1 MEVSEDKGPPGETT
15 QGSALVQNGASSD
28 ELKQSDPQAAP
39 AMNNANNNFKVEGSL
54 SQVPPEARRPQ
65 SASVQYS
72 DPIQSQSQTKVRPKT
87 AASVK
92 AVRFADHA
100 VHSDGT
106 KLPLSKSAS
115 SMEKVKAGEKGEG
128 EKTKEKKGTGER
140 CKPVDAHKNRR
151 TEDDEDGDGNRGVG
165 GSGGSGGMA
174 GGGAAGAKP
183 SSEAAPGG
191 KGGSPTAAPGSK
203 NSTSRPSGGGEQTA
217 DNTDSD
223 GQRANCCMGATEGEK
238 MLSKAGPVNVVQ
250 PPAPELSASSTR
262 SSPFDRGTATERS
275 YSESLVMQG
284 NTSMHHSQHSEAT
297 PHCQEGTASDFL
309 SAASSER
316 PASSTADSLTAGSGM
331 SLPAPVPPTVGEREG
346 HEAALQVLPPP
357 PVTWPAKESDG
368 EGGR

>member
-15 QGSALVQNGASSD
+15 QNGASSD

-151 TEDDEDGDGNRGVG
+151 TEDDEDGDGNRGV
-165 GSGGSGGMA
+165 GGSGGMA

>member
-15 QGSALVQNGASSD
+15 VGSAMVQNGASSE
-28 ELKQSDPQAAP
+28 ELKESDPQAAP

-72 DPIQSQSQTKVRPKT
+72 DPIRSQSQDKVRPKT

-100 VHSDGT
+100 LHSDGT

-115 SMEKVKAGEKGEG
+115 SAEKVKVGEKREG
-128 EKTKEKKGTGER
+128 EKTKEKKGAGER

-151 TEDDEDGDGNRGVG
+151 TEDDEDGDGNSGVG
-165 GSGGSGGMA
+165 GSGGGGSVA
-174 GGGAAGAKP
+174 GGGAAGSKP
-183 SSEAAPGG
+183 SAEAAPVG
-191 KGGSPTAAPGSK
+191 KGESPTAAPGSK
-203 NSTSRPSGGGEQTA
+203 NSTFRPSGGGEQTA
-217 DNTDSD
+217 NNADRD
-223 GQRANCCMGATEGEK
+223 GQRANCRMGATEGEK
-238 MLSKAGPVNVVQ
+238 MFSKAGPVDVVQ
-250 PPAPELSASSTR
+250 PSAPEQSASSTR
-262 SSPFDRGTATERS
+262 SSPFDGGTATERG
-275 YSESLVMQG
+275 YSESLVMRG
-284 NTSMHHSQHSEAT
+284 NTSVDHSQRSEAT
-297 PHCQEGTASDFL
+297 PHCQAEAASDFL

-316 PASSTADSLTAGSGM
+316 PASSTAGSLTAGSGM

-357 PVTWPAKESDG
+357 PVTRPAKESDR